1 MKGESNLVLTIE
13 HGVRLL
19 QGLGAK
25 ITSQRVAI
33 MKSLEGRYDH
43 PSAEQLFIELRSDHP
58 AISIATIYSTAQLLA
73 SASFIK
79 ILTIDEKKVYFDSD
93 TSPHGHFMCK
103 SCRLIVNVPV
113 DFEPIEE
120 QARIPE
126 LAVLSDSQVFF
137 YGLCTH
143 CVNG

>member
-1 MKGESNLVLTIE
+1 MKGESHFVLTVE

-19 QGLGAK
+19 QSLGAK

-33 MKSLEGRYDH
+33 MKSLEGRRDH

-79 ILTIDEKKVYFDSD
+79 VLTIDEKKVYFDSD
-93 TSPHGHFMCK
+93 TSAHGHFMCR
-103 SCRLIVNVPV
+103 SCRRIMNVPI
-113 DFEPIEE
+113 DFEPIDR
-120 QARIPE
+120 QAMI
-126 LAVLSDSQVFF
+126 AGIASLSDSEVFF
-137 YGLCTH
+137 YGLCMG
-143 CVNG
+143 CGE

>member
-1 MKGESNLVLTIE
+1 MLTTE
-13 HGVRLL
+13 HGVKLL
-19 QGLGAK
+19 QNLGAK

-33 MKSLEGRYDH
+33 MKSLEGRRDH

-79 ILTIDEKKVYFDSD
+79 ILTIDERKVYFDPD

-103 SCRLIVNVPV
+103 KCRLIVNVPV
-113 DFEPIEE
+113 NFRPIEG
-120 QARIPE
+120 QAKIPE

-137 YGLCTH
+137 YGICKH
-143 CVNG
+143 CANG